1 MDQIEER
8 RKAMEDQVRPDSLQA
23 DRAAGLP
30 ESELQPA
37 AQIEKFSVAE
47 LTNLRS
53 ELLRGQLDSWQA
65 ADLAANFLA
74 GHGYGASAE
83 NLRAAITSLEMS
95 RCSLDCLQTALEG
108 VAYIQ

>member
-1 MDQIEER
+1 
-8 RKAMEDQVRPDSLQA
+8 MEDQVRPDSLQA

-37 AQIEKFSVAE
+37 AQIEKFSTAE

-83 NLRAAITSLEMS
+83 NLREAITGLEMS
-95 RCSLDCLQTALEG
+95 RCSLDCLQSALEG

>member
-1 MDQIEER
+1 
-8 RKAMEDQVRPDSLQA
+8 MEDQVRRDSLQA
-23 DRAAGLP
+23 NRAADLP
-30 ESELQPA
+30 LEAEAQAVP
-37 AQIEKFSVAE
+37 QIEKFSTTE

-65 ADLAANFLA
+65 ADLAASFLA

-83 NLRAAITSLEMS
+83 NLREALSTMEMS
-95 RCSLDCLQTALEG
+95 RCSIDCLQAALEG

>member
-1 MDQIEER
+1 
-8 RKAMEDQVRPDSLQA
+8 MEDQVRHDQDHAATSASLPIASEGQ
-23 DRAAGLP
+23 LP
-30 ESELQPA
+30 P
-37 AQIEKFSVAE
+37 QIEKFSAAE

-83 NLRAAITSLEMS
+83 NLREAITSIEMS
-95 RCSLDCLQTALEG
+95 RCSIDSLQAALEG

>member
-1 MDQIEER
+1 
-8 RKAMEDQVRPDSLQA
+8 MEDQVRHDRDQAATPASLPIAPEGQ
-23 DRAAGLP
+23 LP
-30 ESELQPA
+30 P
-37 AQIEKFSVAE
+37 QIEKFSAAE

-83 NLRAAITSLEMS
+83 NLREAITGIEMS
-95 RCSLDCLQTALEG
+95 RCSIDCLQAALEG

>member
-1 MDQIEER
+1 
-8 RKAMEDQVRPDSLQA
+8 MEDQVRQDL
-23 DRAAGLP
+23 D
-30 ESELQPA
+30 PA
-37 AQIEKFSVAE
+37 ATSAALPLKSEAHLSPRIERFSDTE

-83 NLRAAITSLEMS
+83 NLRLAITGIEMS
-95 RCSLDCLQTALEG
+95 RCSIDGLQAALEG

>member
-1 MDQIEER
+1 
-8 RKAMEDQVRPDSLQA
+8 MEDRVRNDLFQA
-23 DRAAGLP
+23 NTAAELP
-30 ESELQPA
+30 LELEAEVAP
-37 AQIEKFSVAE
+37 QIEKFSAAE

-83 NLRAAITSLEMS
+83 NLREALTSVEMS
-95 RCSLDCLQTALEG
+95 RCSIDCLQAALEG
-108 VAYIQ
+108 VAYVQ

>member
-1 MDQIEER
+1 
-8 RKAMEDQVRPDSLQA
+8 MEDQIRHDHDQA
-23 DRAAGLP
+23 ATPAGLP
-30 ESELQPA
+30 LGAEAQLSP
-37 AQIEKFSVAE
+37 QIEKFSAAE
-47 LTNLRS
+47 LTNLRN

-83 NLRAAITSLEMS
+83 NLREAITSIEMS
-95 RCSLDCLQTALEG
+95 RCSIDCLQAALEG

>member
-1 MDQIEER
+1 
-8 RKAMEDQVRPDSLQA
+8 MEDQVRHDSLQA
-23 DRAAGLP
+23 NRAADLP
-30 ESELQPA
+30 LEAEVQTVP
-37 AQIEKFSVAE
+37 QIEKFSAAE

-53 ELLRGQLDSWQA
+53 ELLHVQLDSWQA

-83 NLRAAITSLEMS
+83 NLRVLITSIEMS
-95 RCSLDCLQTALEG
+95 RCSLDCLQNALEA

>member
-1 MDQIEER
+1 
-8 RKAMEDQVRPDSLQA
+8 MEDQVRQNQDQA
-23 DRAAGLP
+23 VTPADLP
-30 ESELQPA
+30 LKSDVQLSP
-37 AQIEKFSVAE
+37 QIEKFSATE

-83 NLRAAITSLEMS
+83 NLRQAITNIEMS
-95 RCSLDCLQTALEG
+95 RCSIDGLQAALEG